1 MSRILIAEDEVRISA
16 FIEKGLRSNGFAV
29 STVRDG
35 PAAIAEVTT
44 GAYDLMVLDIGLP
57 LLDGFAVL
65 SQLRRSG
72 HDIPVI
78 VLTARTNIRDVVA
91 GLESGAD
98 DYMAK
103 PFLYEEL
110 LARIRRR
117 LMTSARGS
125 GRVGE
130 TPILR
135 YGDLALDPSTRRVL
149 VGDRQVDVSGR
160 EFALLDTLLRHAGQ
174 VLTREQLLSQVWGY
188 DFEPGSNVVDVY
200 IRYLRQKVGADRIET
215 IRGVGYRLRESTS

>member
-125 GRVGE
+125 GRAGE

-160 EFALLDTLLRHAGQ
+160 EFALLDTMLRHAGQ

>member
-65 SQLRRSG
+65 GQLRRSG
-72 HDIPVI
+72 HDLPVI
-78 VLTARTNIRDVVA
+78 VLTARSNVRDVVA
-91 GLESGAD
+91 GLEGGAD

-117 LMTSARGS
+117 LMTSGRGS
-125 GRVGE
+125 GRTAE
-130 TPILR
+130 SPILR

-200 IRYLRQKVGADRIET
+200 IRYLRQKVGAERIET
-215 IRGVGYRLRESTS
+215 VRGVGYRLRESTG

>member
-1 MSRILIAEDEVRISA
+1 VSRILIAEDEVRISA

-125 GRVGE
+125 GRPGE

-160 EFALLDTLLRHAGQ
+160 EFALLDTMLRHAGQ